1 MMILINYAMAI
12 NIEFIS
18 HLPLELQEDILEMIS
33 KRVDKDCPLEID
45 DEVYFVERPV
55 ADLVDQLTEEC
66 VRYKNEVR
74 DLSGIQKD

>member
-45 DEVYFVERPV
+45 DKVYFVERPV

-66 VRYKNEVR
+66 IRYKNEVR

>member
-55 ADLVDQLTEEC
+55 ADLVAQLTEEC
-66 VRYKNEVR
+66 VRYKNEMR